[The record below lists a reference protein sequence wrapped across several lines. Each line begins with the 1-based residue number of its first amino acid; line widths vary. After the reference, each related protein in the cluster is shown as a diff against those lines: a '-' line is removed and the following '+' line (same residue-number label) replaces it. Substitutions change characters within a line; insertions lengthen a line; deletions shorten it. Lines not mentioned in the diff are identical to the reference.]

1 LPIPERESWLST
13 LSVFLIVP
21 FDLWGTKGERFMFM
35 CIKQKT
41 PEDLDFQG
49 SLLPGYICQDV
60 LNSLQR

>member
-1 LPIPERESWLST
+1 MFFPLPIPERESWLST

-41 PEDLDFQG
+41 PEEKNLRGKF
-49 SLLPGYICQDV
+49 LLRFIC
-60 LNSLQR
+60 